1 MMMIVTIQMIGASV
15 KMMINRPYSGHSDQ
29 EAFHGAELQK
39 RADRAD
45 QSVLIF
51 PGRC

>member
-1 MMMIVTIQMIGASV
+1 MPV
-15 KMMINRPYSGHSDQ
+15 KEEENYLKKAD
-29 EAFHGAELQK
+29 EAELQK

-51 PGRC
+51 GKSKTVLLCPWLIALTP